1 MNSITLPSSANSTLT
16 PLLEHPP
23 VTPRDTRCLESRF
36 ALDQLRAFAQRAEP
50 ARFAATMAAIF
61 GYDIAPR
68 HHLTLQGHLLT
79 QQFPMPGYVV
89 DADVEVA
96 EYDNLDRTIRLH
108 PDIIERALTRPER
121 SWELLSIL
129 MHEFGHHVDNVLRQD
144 IVAAQEGNAGA
155 ARDSAGEEGLR
166 YAQRMALIHHPDDM
180 QEAQIATYRVPA
192 TASITLVIDLPPAL
206 QHIVATQANPR
217 SPDIVTDAPREGFE
231 AGTGEPGKFTHE
243 NIENV
248 LRSLGM
254 NTAERSTVYFGNW
267 MRDYSQLLDPKL
279 VRAENMPRQLTTV
292 FSRKALTQIV
302 DILSIR
308 SFAHLRSK
316 PGLANVSPER
326 LGVYRPSEH
335 IDNPRVHAIANAID
349 PTTRDADFEPYVLPG
364 DPLLEVDPDTS
375 MKRYIYRSVETMRH
389 SLATALDQGRTD
401 DGLKTFGSALHILED
416 FFAHSN
422 FVELSLIKVG
432 YTRVLPWTSKAPC
445 KWELPLVTGSFGS
458 LDVVASMAGVVGDI
472 FFPERSLKF
481 DPTREG
487 QRSEWDKMM
496 LIILGEH
503 ENPVY
508 LQTFESFLV
517 ARDKWASWQGSEY
530 VEFFLW
536 FVGLPAQM
544 LLNAFNAMMR
554 EFLRL
559 AGNRVSEHQTNIE
572 DPNTSGSTDPSHSQ
586 LSKDHDDHP
595 LHELSALLAKEAVL
609 QVGKA
614 MIDGWEGDESA
625 DPVGVATRFICHA
638 MDSNWQDQIV
648 LNWARENPG
657 QLGISTSAVHLN
669 EVHQHVHRVARKAV
683 DKLAKDSK
691 EVTNF
696 FFTPSDARQTFF
708 SLLSLGNP
716 LASFTGN
723 ALDIIQRK

>member
-1 MNSITLPSSANSTLT
+1 MNAITLPSPVNATLT
-16 PLLEHPP
+16 PLFSHPP
-23 VTPRDTRCLESRF
+23 TNTPTTRCLESRF
-36 ALDQLRAFAQRAEP
+36 ALDQLRAFAHRAEP

-68 HHLTLQGHLLT
+68 HHLTLQGNLLT
-79 QQFPMPGYVV
+79 QQFPMPGYVI

-96 EYDNLDRTIRLH
+96 EYDNLDRTIRIH
-108 PDIIERALTRPER
+108 PDIVESAMTQPQR
-121 SWELLSIL
+121 SWELLAIL

-144 IVAAQEGNAGA
+144 IVAADGSSADI
-155 ARDSAGEEGLR
+155 ARDARGEEGLR
-166 YAQRMALIHHPDDM
+166 YAQRMALVHHPDDM
-180 QEAQIATYRVPA
+180 LEAPIATYRAPG
-192 TASITLVIDLPPAL
+192 TASITLGVDLPHAL
-206 QHIVATQANPR
+206 QRVAATQTNPR
-217 SPDIVTDAPREGFE
+217 SPAFVTDAQREGFE
-231 AGTGEPGKFTHE
+231 AGTGEPGKHTHE

-248 LRSLGM
+248 LFSLGM
-254 NTAERSTVYFGNW
+254 IYQERSTLYFGNW

-279 VRAENMPRQLTTV
+279 VRAEHMPKQFPKV

-308 SFAHLRSK
+308 SFGHLRGK
-316 PGLANVSPER
+316 PGLVNVTPER

-335 IDNPRVHAIANAID
+335 IDNPRVDASAGAID
-349 PTTRDADFEPYVLPG
+349 PTTCDPDFEPWVLPG

-389 SLATALDQGRTD
+389 GLATALDQGRTD

-445 KWELPLVTGSFGS
+445 KWELPLVTGAFGS

-472 FFPERSLKF
+472 FFPERSLAF

-508 LQTFESFLV
+508 LKTFEDFLV
-517 ARDKWASWQGSEY
+517 ARDKWASWVGSEY

-536 FVGLPAQM
+536 FVGLPAQL

-554 EFLRL
+554 GFLHL
-559 AGNRVSEHQTNIE
+559 AGNRVDDYQTSIE

-586 LSKDHDDHP
+586 LAKDHDDHP
-595 LHELSALLAKEAVL
+595 LHELSALLAEEAVL
-609 QVGKA
+609 KVGKA
-614 MIDGWEGDESA
+614 MLDGWENHENG
-625 DPVGVATRFICHA
+625 DPVAVATRFICHP
-638 MDSNWQDQIV
+638 MDCNWQDEIV
-648 LNWARENPG
+648 QRWARENPG

-691 EVTNF
+691 DVTDF

-708 SLLSLGNP
+708 NLLSLGNP
-716 LASFTGN
+716 MANVTGN
-723 ALDIIQRK
+723 VLDIIMRK